1 MKKSKTRSK
10 QTKSPSQPVK
20 VTEVSVMVSKKV
32 SANFNSCCVSYSVK
46 ASLDESNNEYLK
58 ALDDL
63 KAELVVKVKE
73 ALAPHKKKIH
83 AEAAAAAPAE
93 KPETSEATELNPI

>member
-10 QTKSPSQPVK
+10 QAKSPTQPVK
-20 VTEVSVMVSKKV
+20 VTEVSVMVSKKI
-32 SANFNSCCVSYSVK
+32 SAHFNSCCVSYSVK

-63 KAELVVKVKE
+63 KAELIAKVQE
-73 ALAPHKKKIH
+73 ALAPHKQKIH

-93 KPETSEATELNPI
+93 KPETAEATELNPI

>member
-10 QTKSPSQPVK
+10 QTKSPTQPVK
-20 VTEVSVMVSKKV
+20 VTEVSVMVSKKI
-32 SANFNSCCVSYSVK
+32 SAHFNSCCVSYSVK

-63 KAELVVKVKE
+63 AYRRKGLAVSAAILLCMIGLLLLKVRC
-73 ALAPHKKKIH
+73 
-83 AEAAAAAPAE
+83 
-93 KPETSEATELNPI
+93 

>member
-1 MKKSKTRSK
+1 MKKSKTRSR
-10 QTKSPSQPVK
+10 QTKSPTQPVK
-20 VTEVSVMVSKKV
+20 VTEVSVMVSKKI
-32 SANFNSCCVSYSVK
+32 SAHFNSCCVSYSVK

-63 KAELVVKVKE
+63 KAELVVKVQD
-73 ALAPHKKKIH
+73 ALVPHKQKIH

-93 KPETSEATELNPI
+93 TTEATELTELNPS